1 MHIEINPSISG
12 CSGDML
18 ISALLS
24 IIEED
29 PELMLSDIV
38 RIVNSVVHSNLE
50 AKVEKVGSDGLQ
62 GYRLKLEGDSKKILT
77 PDLTKHILEL
87 ASNLQNDRLI
97 LDAYNII
104 LEGELHIHGTEDV
117 HLHELGTVDTLFDL
131 FGVCYLIEHIS
142 PDSIDVLPVETG
154 YGTVKTAHGI
164 LPVPAPVTQ
173 FILEK
178 GRIATVSPK
187 VQGETLTP
195 TGAALL
201 FTLDNHSQNSKS
213 VIWQLDGYG
222 YGTKEFK
229 DRPNALRV
237 RVGQSSP
244 TASKVTILES
254 SLDDISG
261 EHLGHT
267 MNVLLDSGA
276 LDVSYSPLFMKK
288 NRPGWLVRVIC
299 KDETVERISDLLMKY
314 TGTLGVRV
322 FKQDRH
328 ISSRSSK
335 KIIVNDGHEINL
347 KQGKYT
353 SKFEFEDLIKLSKI
367 SGLSPLEIERRLMSD
382 NLD

>member
-18 ISALLS
+18 VAALLS

-29 PELMLSDIV
+29 PEQMLSDIV
-38 RIVNSVVHSNLE
+38 KIVNSVVHSNLD
-50 AKVEKVGSDGLQ
+50 AKIEKVGSDGLE
-62 GYRLKLEGDSKKILT
+62 GYRLLLEGDSVKIHT
-77 PDLTKHILEL
+77 PDLSKHITEL
-87 ASNLQNDRLI
+87 ASNLKNDKLM

-104 LEGELHIHGTEDV
+104 LEGEMHIHGREDV
-117 HLHELGTVDTLFDL
+117 HLHELGTVDTLFDI
-131 FGVCYLIEHIS
+131 FGVCYLIEHLS
-142 PDSIDVLPVETG
+142 PDTIGILPVETG

-178 GRIATVSPK
+178 GRIATVVPK

-201 FTLDNHSQNSKS
+201 FSLHNHSHTSRS
-213 VIWQLDGYG
+213 VIWQLDGFG
-222 YGTKEFK
+222 YGTKEFE

-237 RVGQSSP
+237 RVGQSSS
-244 TASKVTILES
+244 TVSKVTILET

-299 KDETVERISDLLMKY
+299 KDEKVERISDLLMRY
-314 TGTLGVRV
+314 TGTLGIRV

-328 ISSRSSK
+328 ISPRSTK
-335 KIIVNDGHEINL
+335 KVLVNRGHEINI
-347 KQGKYT
+347 KQGKYS

-367 SGLSPLEIERRLMSD
+367 SGLSPIEIERRLLSD

>member
-1 MHIEINPSISG
+1 
-12 CSGDML
+12 ML

-62 GYRLKLEGDSKKILT
+62 GYRLKLEGDSKKTLT

-104 LEGELHIHGTEDV
+104 LEGEMHIHGTEDV